1 MSNQI
6 KISFNSK
13 VFTADLENNSTSK
26 GLLDLL
32 KNGPISLNFSD
43 YGSQEVLAKL
53 PKNLPNTDKYIT
65 AKPGD
70 ICVYSSNTL
79 VFYYSD
85 VSWSLSKIGKINGIT
100 KNEIKNITGKVT
112 LSL

>member
-13 VFTADLENNSTSK
+13 EYTADLENNLTSK

-43 YGSQEVLAKL
+43 YSNQEALAKL
-53 PKNLPNTDKYIT
+53 PKNLPNTDKYLT
-65 AKPGD
+65 TKLGD
-70 ICVYSSNTL
+70 ICVYNSNTL
-79 VFYYSD
+79 VFYYKE

-100 KNEIKNITGKVT
+100 AKEIKNMNGKV
-112 LSL
+112 SLYL

>member
-13 VFTADLENNSTSK
+13 EFTADLENNSTSK

-43 YGSQEVLAKL
+43 YASQEVSAKL
-53 PKNLPNTDKYIT
+53 PKNLPNTDKYLT

-70 ICVYSSNTL
+70 ICVYTSNTL
-79 VFYYSD
+79 VFFYSD
-85 VSWSLSKIGKINGIT
+85 VSWSLSKVGKINGIT
-100 KNEIKNITGKVT
+100 KNEIKNMTGKVT

>member
-13 VFTADLENNSTSK
+13 EFTADLENNSTSK

-43 YGSQEVLAKL
+43 YGGQEVLAKL
-53 PKNLPNTDKYIT
+53 PKNLPNSDKNLV
-65 AKPGD
+65 AKLGD
-70 ICVYSSNTL
+70 ICVYNSNTL
-79 VFYYSD
+79 VFYYKE

-100 KNEIKNITGKVT
+100 EKEIKNMNGKVT
-112 LSL
+112 LYL

>member
-1 MSNQI
+1 MTNQI

-43 YGSQEVLAKL
+43 YGNQEVLAKL
-53 PKNLPNTDKYIT
+53 PKNLPNTDKNLT
-65 AKPGD
+65 AKLGD
-70 ICVYSSNTL
+70 ICVYNSNTL
-79 VFYYSD
+79 VFYYND
-85 VSWSLSKIGKINGIT
+85 VSWSLSKVGKINGIN
-100 KNEIKNITGKVT
+100 KNEIKNMTGKVN

>member
-1 MSNQI
+1 MTNQI

-43 YGSQEVLAKL
+43 YGNQEVLAKL
-53 PKNLPNTDKYIT
+53 PKNLPNTDKNLT
-65 AKPGD
+65 AKSGD
-70 ICVYSSNTL
+70 ICVYNSNTL
-79 VFYYSD
+79 VFYYND
-85 VSWSLSKIGKINGIT
+85 VSWSLSKVGKINGIN
-100 KNEIKNITGKVT
+100 KNEIKNMTGKVN

>member
-1 MSNQI
+1 MTNQI

-43 YGSQEVLAKL
+43 YGNQEVLAKL
-53 PKNLPNTDKYIT
+53 PKNLPNTDKYLN
-65 AKPGD
+65 AKSGD
-70 ICVYSSNTL
+70 ICVYNSNTL
-79 VFYYSD
+79 VFYYND
-85 VSWSLSKIGKINGIT
+85 VSWSLSKVGKINGIN
-100 KNEIKNITGKVT
+100 KNEIKNMTGKVN

>member
-1 MSNQI
+1 MTNQI
-6 KISFNSK
+6 KIFFNSK

-43 YGSQEVLAKL
+43 YGNQEVLAKL
-53 PKNLPNTDKYIT
+53 PKNLPNTDKNLT
-65 AKPGD
+65 AKSGD
-70 ICVYSSNTL
+70 ICVYNSNTL
-79 VFYYSD
+79 VFYYND
-85 VSWSLSKIGKINGIT
+85 VSWSLSKVGKINGIN
-100 KNEIKNITGKVT
+100 KNEIKNMTGKVN